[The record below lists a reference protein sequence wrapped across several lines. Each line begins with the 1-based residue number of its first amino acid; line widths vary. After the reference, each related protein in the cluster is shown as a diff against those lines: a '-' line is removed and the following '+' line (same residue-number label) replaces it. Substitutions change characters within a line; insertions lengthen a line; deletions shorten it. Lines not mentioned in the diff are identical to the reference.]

1 MSGAGQQ
8 HKQGKEGGCHP
19 MDDNR
24 LQVKLKYGSQLPGSD
39 AIPAPDVVRLGSRL
53 YERRADVI
61 ARTEL
66 LNRAG
71 PVPLDPAAD
80 ASVARVIEVSTEAFA
95 RWMAGEGEETAR
107 DVGHEAATI
116 FGQLAIQR
124 EAPLNEITK
133 RTLRWRDAV
142 REVIDEVAD
151 ELGATLDSRRE
162 AHRMLQRSA
171 DVTLV
176 RLCEAFES
184 ERGQIDDELA
194 RRQQE
199 LVFLATHDALTG
211 LPNRT
216 LILDRAEQLIARARR
231 ERQLCAALFVDLDG
245 FKAVNDGLGH
255 RAGDELLRSVA
266 ARLESTIREAD
277 TLGRL
282 AGDEFVILADGIALA
297 AGPELVAERVL
308 DALKEPFVIDDAHHG
323 RVAIT
328 ASIGIALADG
338 HAAADLLRDADI
350 AMYRAK
356 LAGKNR
362 YVVFETG
369 MQDQVHT
376 RVELEMDLREALGKE
391 QFYVVYQP
399 MFDLAGLSPIR
410 MEALLR
416 WNRPNAQP
424 TGPDQFVPLL
434 EESGLIADVG
444 RWVLREA
451 CSCCANWAR
460 DGLEIGVAVNVSA
473 IQLEHDQFV
482 QDVADA
488 LAESGI
494 DASSL
499 TIEITE
505 TALMRDADKTAERLR
520 TIKSLGVRLSIDDF
534 GTGYSSLAYLQ
545 RFPVDELKI
554 DRSFVSQIESSAQR
568 DALIRTFVQLGRSLK
583 IETIAEGIEDQNQLQ
598 RLQAEHCDIGQGFLF
613 ARPMEADQCR
623 DFVERWAASGSQP
636 EAVRARK

>member
-1 MSGAGQQ
+1 
-8 HKQGKEGGCHP
+8 

-24 LQVKLKYGSQLPGSD
+24 PHVKVKYGSQLPGSD
-39 AIPAPDVVRLGSRL
+39 AVPAPDVVRLGSRL
-53 YERRADVI
+53 YDRRADVI
-61 ARTEL
+61 ARTEV
-66 LNRAG
+66 LNSTGSVA
-71 PVPLDPAAD
+71 LASAAH

-95 RWMAGEGEETAR
+95 RWMAGEGEQTAR
-107 DVGHEAATI
+107 DVGREAATI

-124 EAPLNEITK
+124 EAPLYEITK

-142 REVIDEVAD
+142 REVIDEIAD
-151 ELGATLDSRRE
+151 ELGASLDSRRE

-184 ERGQIDDELA
+184 ERGEVDDELA

-199 LVFLATHDALTG
+199 LVFMATHDALTG

-282 AGDEFVILADGIALA
+282 GGDEFVILADGIALA
-297 AGPELVAERVL
+297 AGPELVAERIL
-308 DALKEPFVIDDAHHG
+308 DALKEPFEIDDAHHG
-323 RVAIT
+323 RIAIT

-338 HAAADLLRDADI
+338 HSAADLLRDADI

-362 YVVFETG
+362 YIVYETG

-376 RVELEMDLREALGKE
+376 RIELEMDLREALSNE

-399 MFDLAGLSPIR
+399 MFDLDGLAPIR

-416 WNRPNAQP
+416 WHRPNELPA
-424 TGPDQFVPLL
+424 GPDQFVPLL

-451 CSCCANWAR
+451 CECCANWAR
-460 DGLEIGVAVNVSA
+460 EGLDIGVAVNVSA

-482 QDVADA
+482 RDVADA

-520 TIKSLGVRLSIDDF
+520 AIKALGVRLSIDDF

-554 DRSFVSQIESSAQR
+554 DRSFVSQIESTAQR

-583 IETIAEGIEDQNQLQ
+583 IETIAEGIEDHAQLE
-598 RLQAEHCDIGQGFLF
+598 RLQAEHCDVGQGFLF

-623 DFVERWAASGSQP
+623 EFVERWAARQP
-636 EAVRARK
+636 GTSRASAER

>member
-1 MSGAGQQ
+1 
-8 HKQGKEGGCHP
+8 

-24 LQVKLKYGSQLPGSD
+24 LQVKLKYGSQIAGSD
-39 AIPAPDVVRLGSRL
+39 APPAPDVVRLGSAL
-53 YERRADVI
+53 YQRRAEVI
-61 ARTEL
+61 SRSED
-66 LNRAG
+66 LNRSG
-71 PVPLDPAAD
+71 STQLDPVAH

-95 RWMAGEGEETAR
+95 RWMAGEGESTAR
-107 DVGHEAATI
+107 DVGREAATI

-124 EAPLNEITK
+124 QAPLNEITK
-133 RTLRWRDAV
+133 RTLRWRDAA
-142 REVIDEVAD
+142 REVIDELAD
-151 ELGATLDSRRE
+151 ELGASLDSRRE

-176 RLCEAFES
+176 RLCEAFEN
-184 ERGQIDDELA
+184 ERGLIDDELA

-199 LVFLATHDALTG
+199 LVFMATHDALTG

-282 AGDEFVILADGIALA
+282 GGDEFVILADGIALA
-297 AGPELVAERVL
+297 AGPELVAERIL
-308 DALKEPFVIDDAHHG
+308 DALKEPFQIDDAHNG

-328 ASIGIALADG
+328 ASLGIALADG
-338 HAAADLLRDADI
+338 HSAADLLRDADV

-369 MQDQVHT
+369 MQDQVHS
-376 RVELEMDLREALGKE
+376 RMELEMDLREALAKDE
-391 QFYVVYQP
+391 FYVVYQP
-399 MFDLAGLSPIR
+399 MFDLDGLAPVR

-416 WNRPNAQP
+416 WHRPHARP
-424 TGPDQFVPLL
+424 AGPDQFVPML
-434 EESGLIADVG
+434 EESGLIAEVG

-451 CSCCANWAR
+451 CTCCANWAR
-460 DGLEIGVAVNVSA
+460 EGLEIGVAVNVSA
-473 IQLEHDQFV
+473 VQLEQEQFV
-482 QDVADA
+482 HDVSDA
-488 LAESGI
+488 LTESGI
-494 DASSL
+494 DPSSL

-505 TALMRDADKTAERLR
+505 TALMRDAEKTAGLLR
-520 TIKSLGVRLSIDDF
+520 RIKDIGVRLSIDDF

-554 DRSFVSQIESSAQR
+554 DRSFISQIESTTQR

-583 IETIAEGIEDQNQLQ
+583 IETIAEGIEDQTQLS

-623 DFVERWAASGSQP
+623 EFIEHWAAARPQGTI
-636 EAVRARK
+636 RASAER

>member
-1 MSGAGQQ
+1 
-8 HKQGKEGGCHP
+8 
-19 MDDNR
+19 MDDNQM
-24 LQVKLKYGSQLPGSD
+24 QVKRKYGTRPSG
-39 AIPAPDVVRLGSRL
+39 AEGVPAPDVVRLGARL
-53 YERRADVI
+53 YERRADVSSR
-61 ARTEL
+61 ADE

-71 PVPLDPAAD
+71 SVQFDAAVHE
-80 ASVARVIEVSTEAFA
+80 SVARVIEVSTEAFA
-95 RWMAGEGEETAR
+95 RWMAGEGEQTAR
-107 DVGHEAATI
+107 DVGREAATI

-133 RTLRWRDAV
+133 RTLRWRDAA
-142 REVIDEVAD
+142 REIIDEIAD
-151 ELGATLDSRRE
+151 EQSASLQSRRE

-176 RLCEAFES
+176 RLCEAFEG
-184 ERGQIDDELA
+184 ERGLIDDELA

-199 LVFLATHDALTG
+199 LVFMATHDALTG

-216 LILDRAEQLIARARR
+216 LLLDRAEQLMARARR
-231 ERQLCAALFVDLDG
+231 ERHLCAALFVDLDG

-255 RAGDELLRSVA
+255 RAGDDLLRGVA

-282 AGDEFVILADGIALA
+282 GGDEFVILAEGIALA

-308 DALKEPFVIDDAHHG
+308 DALKEPFDIDAAHNG

-328 ASIGIALADG
+328 ASIGIAMADS
-338 HAAADLLRDADI
+338 HTAADLLRDADI

-362 YVVFETG
+362 YVIFETG
-369 MQDQVHT
+369 MQDQVHS
-376 RVELEMDLREALGKE
+376 RMELEMDLREALAKE

-399 MFDLAGLSPIR
+399 MFDLDGLAPIR

-416 WNRPNAQP
+416 WNRPDSQP
-424 TGPDQFVPLL
+424 PAGPDQFVPLL

-451 CSCCANWAR
+451 CARCATWANE
-460 DGLEIGVAVNVSA
+460 GLEIGIAVNVSA
-473 IQLEHDQFV
+473 VQLEHEDFV
-482 QDVADA
+482 RDVADA
-488 LAESGI
+488 LEESGI
-494 DASSL
+494 DPASL

-505 TALMRDADKTAERLR
+505 TALMRDAEKTATLLFA
-520 TIKSLGVRLSIDDF
+520 IKQLGVRLSIDDF

-554 DRSFVSQIESSAQR
+554 DRSFVSQIESATQR

-583 IETIAEGIEDQNQLQ
+583 IETIAEGIEDQAQLS
-598 RLQAEHCDIGQGFLF
+598 RLRAERCDIGQGFLF
-613 ARPMEADQCR
+613 ARPMAADQCR
-623 DFVERWAASGSQP
+623 DFVERWVPAQTAP
-636 EAVRARK
+636 ADTLTP

>member
-1 MSGAGQQ
+1 MDDDERGTKSQDAGQVPG
-8 HKQGKEGGCHP
+8 HE
-19 MDDNR
+19 
-24 LQVKLKYGSQLPGSD
+24 QV
-39 AIPAPDVVRLGSRL
+39 PAPEVAQLGSRL
-53 YERRADVI
+53 YERRADVV
-61 ARTEL
+61 ARAEV

-71 PVPLDPAAD
+71 RVQLDAAAH

-95 RWMAGEGEETAR
+95 RWMAGEGKRTAR
-107 DVGHEAATI
+107 DVGREAATI

-133 RTLRWRDAV
+133 RTLRWRDAAH
-142 REVIDEVAD
+142 EILDEIAD
-151 ELGATLDSRRE
+151 EIDASPQTRRE
-162 AHRMLQRSA
+162 ARWMLQRSA

-176 RLCEAFES
+176 RLCEAFEN
-184 ERGQIDDELA
+184 ERSLVDDELA

-199 LVFLATHDALTG
+199 LVFMATHDALTG

-231 ERQLCAALFVDLDG
+231 DRQLCAALFIDLDG

-266 ARLESTIREAD
+266 ARLESTIRDAD

-282 AGDEFVILADGIALA
+282 GGDEFVILVEGVALA
-297 AGPELVAERVL
+297 AGPELVAERIL
-308 DALKEPFVIDDAHHG
+308 DALKQPFEIDDAHSG

-328 ASIGIALADG
+328 ASIGIALGEDHNAT
-338 HAAADLLRDADI
+338 DLLRDADI

-369 MQDQVHT
+369 MQDAVHM
-376 RVELEMDLREALGKE
+376 RMELEMDLREAVAKE

-399 MFDLAGLSPIR
+399 MFSLDQLSPIR

-416 WNRPNAQP
+416 WNRPGRPA
-424 TGPDQFVPLL
+424 GPDQFVPLL
-434 EESGLIADVG
+434 EESGLIAEVG

-451 CSCCANWAR
+451 CECCARWSR
-460 DGLEIGVAVNVSA
+460 EGLEIGVAVNVSA
-473 IQLEHDQFV
+473 VQLEHDSFV
-482 QDVADA
+482 NDVADA

-494 DASSL
+494 EPQSL

-505 TALMRDADKTAERLR
+505 TALMRDAEQTAERLR
-520 TIKSLGVRLSIDDF
+520 AIKQLGVRLSIDDF

-554 DRSFVSQIESSAQR
+554 DRSFVSQIESTAQR

-583 IETIAEGIEDQNQLQ
+583 IETIAEGIEDQAQLS
-598 RLQAEHCDIGQGFLF
+598 RLREERCDVGQGFLF
-613 ARPMEADQCR
+613 ARPMTADRCR
-623 DFVERWAASGSQP
+623 DFVEGWVGTGATPPGTIPASAGH
-636 EAVRARK
+636 

>member
-1 MSGAGQQ
+1 
-8 HKQGKEGGCHP
+8 

-24 LQVKLKYGSQLPGSD
+24 PQVKLKYGSQLSGSG
-39 AIPAPDVVRLGSRL
+39 AVPAPDVMRLGKRL
-53 YERRADVI
+53 YDRRVDVM
-61 ARTEL
+61 ARTEV
-66 LNRAG
+66 LNRVGTVA
-71 PVPLDPAAD
+71 LAPAAH

-95 RWMAGEGEETAR
+95 RWMAGEGEQTAR
-107 DVGHEAATI
+107 DVGREAATI

-124 EAPLNEITK
+124 EAPLNELTK

-142 REVIDEVAD
+142 REVIDEIAD
-151 ELGATLDSRRE
+151 ELGASLDSRRE

-176 RLCEAFES
+176 RLCEAFEN
-184 ERGQIDDELA
+184 ERGEIDDELA

-199 LVFLATHDALTG
+199 LVFMATHDALTG

-231 ERQLCAALFVDLDG
+231 ERQLCAALFIDLDG

-255 RAGDELLRSVA
+255 RAGDELLRSVT

-282 AGDEFVILADGIALA
+282 GGDEFVILADGIALA
-297 AGPELVAERVL
+297 AGPELVAERIR
-308 DALKEPFVIDDAHHG
+308 DALKEPFVIDDAHNG

-338 HAAADLLRDADI
+338 HSAADLLRDADI

-362 YVVFETG
+362 YTVYETG

-376 RVELEMDLREALGKE
+376 RIGLEMDLREALSNR

-399 MFDLAGLSPIR
+399 MFDLDGLAPIR

-416 WNRPNAQP
+416 WRRPNELPA
-424 TGPDQFVPLL
+424 GPDQFVPLL

-451 CSCCANWAR
+451 CECCANWAR
-460 DGLEIGVAVNVSA
+460 DGLDMGVAVNVSA

-488 LAESGI
+488 LAESGL

-520 TIKSLGVRLSIDDF
+520 AIKALGVRLSIDDF

-554 DRSFVSQIESSAQR
+554 DRSFVSQIEGTAER

-583 IETIAEGIEDQNQLQ
+583 IETIAEGIEDPAQLQ
-598 RLQAEHCDIGQGFLF
+598 RLQAERCDVGQGFLF

-623 DFVERWAASGSQP
+623 EFVERWTATQPGTSPASA
-636 EAVRARK
+636 ER

>member
-1 MSGAGQQ
+1 
-8 HKQGKEGGCHP
+8 
-19 MDDNR
+19 MDDSR
-24 LQVKLKYGSQLPGSD
+24 LEEKHGYGSRLPHRD
-39 AIPAPDVVRLGSRL
+39 APPVPEVVRLGTSL
-53 YERRADVI
+53 YERRDEVVNRSDV
-61 ARTEL
+61 
-66 LNRAG
+66 LNRSG
-71 PVPLDPAAD
+71 SIQLDDAVH
-80 ASVARVIEVSTEAFA
+80 ASVARVIEVSTDAFA
-95 RWMAGEGEETAR
+95 RWMAGEGEDTAR
-107 DVGHEAATI
+107 EVGREAATI

-133 RTLRWRDAV
+133 RTLRWRDAA
-142 REVIDEVAD
+142 REVLDEIAD
-151 ELGATLDSRRE
+151 ELSVSPEARRE

-184 ERGQIDDELA
+184 ERSLIDDELA

-199 LVFLATHDALTG
+199 LVFMATHDALTG

-216 LILDRAEQLIARARR
+216 LILDRAEQLISRARR

-245 FKAVNDGLGH
+245 FKGVNDGLGH

-266 ARLESTIREAD
+266 ARLEGTIREAD

-282 AGDEFVILADGIALA
+282 GGDEFVILADGIALA
-297 AGPELVAERVL
+297 AGPELVAERIL
-308 DALKEPFVIDDAHHG
+308 DALREPFQIDGAHTG
-323 RVAIT
+323 QLAIT

-338 HAAADLLRDADI
+338 HTAADLLRDADI

-356 LAGKNR
+356 IGGKNR
-362 YVVFETG
+362 YALYETG
-369 MQDQVHT
+369 MQDAVHT
-376 RVELEMDLREALGKE
+376 RMELEMDLREAVANQ

-399 MFDLAGLSPIR
+399 MFDLHGLSPVR

-416 WNRPNAQP
+416 WHRPGPRPA
-424 TGPDQFVPLL
+424 GPDQFVPLL
-434 EESGLIADVG
+434 EESGLIAEVG

-451 CSCCANWAR
+451 CTCCATWASE
-460 DGLEIGVAVNVSA
+460 GLDIGVAVNVSA
-473 IQLEHDQFV
+473 VQLEHDRFV

-488 LAESGI
+488 LAQSGI
-494 DASSL
+494 EPASL

-520 TIKSLGVRLSIDDF
+520 AIKALGVRLSIDDF

-554 DRSFVSQIESSAQR
+554 DRSFVSQIEGSAQR
-568 DALIRTFVQLGRSLK
+568 DALIRTFVQLGRSLR
-583 IETIAEGIEDQNQLQ
+583 IETIAEGIEDQEQLS
-598 RLQAEHCDIGQGFLF
+598 RLQAEKCDIGQGFLF

-623 DFVERWAASGSQP
+623 EFVERWAAMPPPGTS
-636 EAVRARK
+636 RASAAR

>member
-1 MSGAGQQ
+1 M
-8 HKQGKEGGCHP
+8 
-19 MDDNR
+19 
-24 LQVKLKYGSQLPGSD
+24 PGSD
-39 AIPAPDVVRLGSRL
+39 AVPAPDVVRLGSAL
-53 YERRADVI
+53 YQRRAEVI
-61 ARTEL
+61 RRTEE
-66 LNRAG
+66 LNRSG
-71 PVPLDPAAD
+71 NLQLGTAAH

-95 RWMAGEGEETAR
+95 RWMAGEGEQTAR
-107 DVGHEAATI
+107 DVGREAATI

-133 RTLRWRDAV
+133 RTLRWRDAA
-142 REVIDEVAD
+142 REVLDELAD
-151 ELGATLDSRRE
+151 ELGASVDSRRE

-184 ERGQIDDELA
+184 ERGLIDDELA

-199 LVFLATHDALTG
+199 LVFMATHDALTG

-282 AGDEFVILADGIALA
+282 GGDEFVILADGIALA
-297 AGPELVAERVL
+297 AGPELVAERIL
-308 DALKEPFVIDDAHHG
+308 DALKEPFEIDDAHNG

-328 ASIGIALADG
+328 ASIGIAMADG
-338 HAAADLLRDADI
+338 HHAADLLRDADI

-362 YVVFETG
+362 YMLFETG
-369 MQDQVHT
+369 MQDQLHS
-376 RVELEMDLREALGKE
+376 RIELEMDLRQALAKDE
-391 QFYVVYQP
+391 FYVVYQP
-399 MFDLAGLSPIR
+399 MFDLDGLSPIR

-416 WNRPNAQP
+416 WHRPDART
-424 TGPDQFVPLL
+424 TGPDLFVPLL
-434 EESGLIADVG
+434 EESGLIAEVG

-451 CSCCANWAR
+451 CACCANWAR
-460 DGLEIGVAVNVSA
+460 DGLDIGVAVNVSA
-473 IQLEHDQFV
+473 VQLEHEQFV

-488 LAESGI
+488 LTESGI
-494 DASSL
+494 DSGSL

-505 TALMRDADKTAERLR
+505 TALMRDADKTAGLLR
-520 TIKSLGVRLSIDDF
+520 RIKELGVRLSIDDF

-554 DRSFVSQIESSAQR
+554 DRSFISQIESTTQR

-583 IETIAEGIEDQNQLQ
+583 IETIAEGIEDQAQLS
-598 RLQAEHCDIGQGFLF
+598 RLQAERCDVGQGFLF
-613 ARPMEADQCR
+613 ARPMEADECR
-623 DFVERWAASGSQP
+623 QFVERWAA
-636 EAVRARK
+636 ARPPGMSPASAER

>member
-199 LVFLATHDALTG
+199 LVFMATHDALTG

-460 DGLEIGVAVNVSA
+460 EGLEIGVAVNVSA

-623 DFVERWAASGSQP
+623 DFVERWAAAGSQP

>member
-1 MSGAGQQ
+1 
-8 HKQGKEGGCHP
+8 
-19 MDDNR
+19 MDDNER
-24 LQVKLKYGSQLPGSD
+24 REKLRDGRAACGREGL
-39 AIPAPDVVRLGSRL
+39 PAPELAMLGARL
-53 YERRADVI
+53 YDRRADVV
-61 ARTEL
+61 ARSEV

-71 PVPLDPAAD
+71 RVQLDGAAH

-95 RWMAGEGEETAR
+95 RWMAGEGKEKAR
-107 DVGHEAATI
+107 DVGREAATI

-133 RTLRWRDAV
+133 RTLRWRDATH
-142 REVIDEVAD
+142 EILDEISDEIGVAPD
-151 ELGATLDSRRE
+151 TRRE

-176 RLCEAFES
+176 RLCQAFEN
-184 ERGQIDDELA
+184 ERSLVDDELA
-194 RRQQE
+194 QRQQE
-199 LVFLATHDALTG
+199 LVFMATHDALTG

-216 LILDRAEQLIARARR
+216 LLLDRAEQLIARARR
-231 ERQLCAALFVDLDG
+231 AHQLCAALFIDLDG

-266 ARLESTIREAD
+266 GRLESTVRDAD

-282 AGDEFVILADGIALA
+282 GGDEFVILVDGIALA
-297 AGPELVAERVL
+297 AGPELVAERIL
-308 DALKEPFVIDDAHHG
+308 DALKQPFEIDDAHSG

-328 ASIGIALADG
+328 ASIGIALGED
-338 HAAADLLRDADI
+338 HTAADLLRDADI

-362 YVVFETG
+362 YVLFESG
-369 MQDQVHT
+369 MQDAVHM
-376 RVELEMDLREALGKE
+376 RMELEMDLREALAND

-399 MFDLAGLSPIR
+399 MFDLDRLSPIR

-416 WNRPNAQP
+416 WNHPERPV
-424 TGPDQFVPLL
+424 GPDQFVPLL
-434 EESGLIADVG
+434 EESGLIAEVG
-444 RWVLREA
+444 RWVLRE
-451 CSCCANWAR
+451 SCERCAGWAR
-460 DGLEIGVAVNVSA
+460 EGLDIGVDVNVSA
-473 IQLEHDQFV
+473 VQLEHDSFV

-488 LAESGI
+488 LTGSGI
-494 DASSL
+494 APESL

-505 TALMRDADKTAERLR
+505 TALMRDAGQTAERLR
-520 TIKSLGVRLSIDDF
+520 AIKELGVRLSIDDF

-583 IETIAEGIEDQNQLQ
+583 IETIAEGIEDQAQLS
-598 RLQAEHCDIGQGFLF
+598 RLQEERCDIGQGFLF
-613 ARPMEADQCR
+613 ARPMAADRCR
-623 DFVERWAASGSQP
+623 EFVERWAAAEVTRPGTSPASAG
-636 EAVRARK
+636 R